1 MRRRDGVDKPNPGRR
16 STRPWRSF
24 RVISLDP
31 TPPSQ
36 LPGRAWLVVALL
48 WFSAALNYV
57 DRLVLTTMRSSLKE
71 AIPMTE
77 AEFGLLTTAF
87 LVAYALASPFAG
99 FLADRV
105 SRARVIT
112 GSLLAWS
119 AVTIVTA
126 HVTSYPQLLATRIA
140 LALAQAACMPASVA
154 MIVDYHRGPTRS
166 VASGLLLSGAMTG
179 GALAGIGG
187 WLAEGPGWTFA
198 YQLLGWIGIG
208 HGLVLL
214 MLLRDAPAET
224 AGPAGKTESAHLGEA
239 FRHLLANR
247 SFLLLLVYAC
257 SLGAVGWAVVG
268 WMPTFIR
275 EQFRLTQAQAG
286 LWTTICLN
294 VAALLGMMVGGAW
307 AGRWG
312 AREPRACILVSIIG
326 LVLAAPAVLLLAQ
339 THVLPLALLGLAAY
353 GFTRF
358 FSDAN
363 LMPTLCLFVDPRYR
377 ATSWG
382 IVTLVGSSVGG
393 LGIYAGGLL
402 RDAHVDV
409 GRVFQFAALNLLVC
423 AGALALLLRRR
434 LRT

>member
-1 MRRRDGVDKPNPGRR
+1 M
-16 STRPWRSF
+16 
-24 RVISLDP
+24 DP
-31 TPPSQ
+31 APPSQ
-36 LPGRAWLVVALL
+36 LPRRAWLIVALL
-48 WFSAALNYV
+48 WLTAVMNYV

-87 LVAYALASPFAG
+87 LVVYALCSPFAG

-105 SRARVIT
+105 SRAKVIT

-119 AVTIVTA
+119 LVTVATA
-126 HVTSYPQLLATRIA
+126 HVTSYPQLLTTRII
-140 LALAQAACMPASVA
+140 LAVAQAACMPASVA
-154 MIVDYHRGPTRS
+154 LIVDYHRGPTRS
-166 VASGLLLSGAMTG
+166 IASGLLLSGAMTG

-187 WLAEGPGWTFA
+187 WLAEGPGWAFA
-198 YQLLGWIGIG
+198 YQLLGWIGVI
-208 HGLVLL
+208 HGIALAL
-214 MLLRDAPAET
+214 LLRDAPAEPSGPVVA
-224 AGPAGKTESAHLGEA
+224 AGSATLGEA

-247 SFLLLLVYAC
+247 AFLLLLVYAC
-257 SLGAVGWAVVG
+257 ALGAVGWAVVG
-268 WMPTFIR
+268 WMPTFMK
-275 EQFRLTQAQAG
+275 EQFRLSQAEAG
-286 LWTTICLN
+286 LRTTICLN
-294 VAALLGMMVGGAW
+294 VAALAGMLVGGAW

-312 AREPRACILVSIIG
+312 RRQPRACILVSIVG
-326 LVLAAPAVLLLAQ
+326 LLLAAPAVLLLTQ
-339 THVLPLALLGLAAY
+339 TPVLTLALLGLGTY
-353 GFTRF
+353 GFARY

-409 GRVFQFAALNLLVC
+409 GRVFQFAAVNLIVC
-423 AGALALLLRRR
+423 AGALALLLRQPTRES
-434 LRT
+434 

>member
-1 MRRRDGVDKPNPGRR
+1 
-16 STRPWRSF
+16 
-24 RVISLDP
+24 LDP

-36 LPGRAWLVVALL
+36 LPRRAWLIVALL
-48 WFSAALNYV
+48 WFTAVMNYV

-87 LVAYALASPFAG
+87 LVVYALCSPFAG

-105 SRARVIT
+105 SRAKVIT

-119 AVTIVTA
+119 IVTVA
-126 HVTSYPQLLATRIA
+126 TAYATSYPQLLATRII
-140 LALAQAACMPASVA
+140 LAVAQAACMPASVA
-154 MIVDYHRGPTRS
+154 LIVDYHRGPTRS
-166 VASGLLLSGAMTG
+166 IASGLLLSGAMTG

-198 YQLLGWIGIG
+198 YQLLGWIGLIG
-208 HGLVLL
+208 GGALAL
-214 MLLRDAPAET
+214 LLRDAQPDPSGPVAA
-224 AGPAGKTESAHLGEA
+224 AGSARLGEA

-247 SFLLLLVYAC
+247 AFLLLLVYAC
-257 SLGAVGWAVVG
+257 ALGAVGWAVVG
-268 WMPTFIR
+268 WMPTFMK
-275 EQFRLTQAQAG
+275 EQFRLSQAQAG

-294 VAALLGMMVGGAW
+294 VAALSGMLVGGAW

-312 AREPRACILVSIIG
+312 RRQPRACILVSIIG
-326 LVLAAPAVLLLAQ
+326 LLLAAPAVLLLAQ
-339 THVLPLALLGLAAY
+339 TPVLALALVGLGTY
-353 GFTRF
+353 GFARY

-402 RDAHVDV
+402 RDAQVDV
-409 GRVFQFAALNLLVC
+409 GRVFQFAALNLIVC
-423 AGALALLLRRR
+423 AAALALLLRQPTRGS
-434 LRT
+434 